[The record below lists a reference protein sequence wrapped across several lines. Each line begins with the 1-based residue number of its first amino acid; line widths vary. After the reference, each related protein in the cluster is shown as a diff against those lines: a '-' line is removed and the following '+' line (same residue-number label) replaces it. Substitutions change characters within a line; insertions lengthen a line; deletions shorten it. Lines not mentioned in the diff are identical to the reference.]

1 MTTLE
6 HIKTVKNVLRTN
18 EKFKSV
24 HKISKATGISYH
36 FMKALI
42 ETGYVSKVNGRY
54 AWIREVDPG
63 LRTYNK
69 LREVVRKNVKA
80 ETERKPSRNKEVVS
94 NKEVVRNNEVALNFR
109 DRVNIVITNGS
120 AVISRNG
127 ARIKVSD
134 LSQLENILKVLS

>member
-6 HIKTVKNVLRTN
+6 HIKTVKSVLNTN
-18 EKFKSV
+18 ERFKSV
-24 HKISKATGISYH
+24 DKISKTTGISYH

-42 ETGYVSKVNGRY
+42 ETGYVTKVNGRY
-54 AWIREVDPG
+54 AWTREVDPG

-80 ETERKPSRNKEVVS
+80 ETQRKPSRNTE
-94 NKEVVRNNEVALNFR
+94 EVRNTEVALNFR